1 MLVILRYP
9 SWYMSS
15 ASEEL
20 PESLQKG
27 TRPDVENL
35 AVLFYELGD
44 DVSEVL
50 PVLVPV
56 EFG

>member
-1 MLVILRYP
+1 
-9 SWYMSS
+9 MSS

-27 TRPDVENL
+27 TRPDVEDL

-44 DVSEVL
+44 DVSQVL